1 MWVGNRYSEAVVDL
15 RTLATI
21 PAVPRRGLSR
31 LAGSAARMPLPVG
44 MRARVWGMLAK
55 RLGIDPSSVP
65 GKLEDYPSFLS
76 LFTRGLP
83 EDSRPLPPGED
94 WLSPADGLLVASSQM
109 RPEGTWLIKGVPYST
124 SELLCGASSRD
135 LASYRALQI
144 YLAPRDYHRY
154 HAPCDMQIEAAYQQ
168 PGDLQ
173 PVDPV
178 LVRRSMRVLLRN
190 RRVLLRCRS
199 LTDGT
204 RFALLFVG
212 AFNVGGM
219 RFVFDRTLGQP
230 PLSEGER
237 LYQPPVV
244 CERGS
249 ELGQF
254 EFGSTVVLFTPPGLR
269 PLVEEG
275 ERVSA
280 RAPLLSTRPLVTG
293 DEFHD

>member
-1 MWVGNRYSEAVVDL
+1 MDL

-31 LAGSAARMPLPVG
+31 LAGSAARFPLPKGLRV
-44 MRARVWGMLAK
+44 RVWSMLAK
-55 RLGIDPSSVP
+55 RLGIEASSVP

-83 EDSRPLPPGED
+83 EGTRPLPPGED
-94 WLSPADGLLVASSQM
+94 WLSPADGLLVASAQM

-124 SELLCGASSRD
+124 KELLCGASSREF
-135 LASYRALQI
+135 ASYRALQI

-199 LTDGT
+199 LRDGT
-204 RFALLFVG
+204 PFAMLFVG

-237 LYQPPVV
+237 RYDPPVV
-244 CERGS
+244 CQRGQ

-269 PLVEEG
+269 TLVQEG
-275 ERVSA
+275 DRVLA
-280 RAPLLSTRPLVTG
+280 RGPLLSTKPLVSS
-293 DEFHD
+293 DEFHA